1 MFERFTDRARRVVVL
16 AQEEARML
24 NHNYIGTEHIL
35 LGLIHEG
42 EGVAAKALESL
53 GISLEGV
60 RQQVEEIIGQG
71 QSAPSGHIPFTPRAK
86 KVLELSLREAL
97 QLGHNYIG
105 TEHILLGLI
114 REGEGVA
121 AQVLVKLGADLNRV
135 RQQVIQL
142 LHGYQGKEPAAAGG
156 PQEAA
161 PSTSLVLDQFGRNLT
176 QAAREGKLDPVI
188 GREKEIERVMQVL
201 SRRTKN
207 NPVLVG
213 EPGVGKTAVV
223 EGLSQKI
230 VKGEVPETLK
240 DKQLYTLDL
249 GALVAGSRYRGDFEE
264 RLKKVLKEI
273 RTRGDIILFIDELHT
288 LVGAGAAEGA
298 IDAASILK
306 PMLARGELQTI
317 GATTLDEYRKY
328 LEKDAALERRFQ
340 PIQVNE
346 PTISHTI
353 EILKGLRDRY
363 EAHHRVSITDGA
375 LVAAAQL
382 ANRYINDRFLPDK
395 AIDLI
400 DEAGSRMRIR
410 RMTAPP
416 DLREYDEKI
425 ADVRR
430 DKESAIDAQDFEK
443 AAALRDKEKQ
453 LLTAKAQREKEWKAG
468 DMDVVAEVDEELIA
482 EVLATATGIPVFKL
496 TEEESQRLLRME
508 DELHKRV
515 IGQNDAIKALAQS
528 IRRTRAGLKD
538 PKRPGGSFIF
548 AGPSGVGKTE
558 LSKTLAE
565 FLFGEEDALIQL
577 DMSEFMEKHTVSRLF
592 GSPPGYVGYEEGG
605 QLTEKVRRKPFS
617 VVLFDEIEK
626 AHQDI
631 FNSLLQILEDGR
643 LTDAQG
649 RVVDFKNTV
658 IIMTTNLG
666 TRDISKTIGFSQE
679 ADVEGAYERMKGK
692 VTEELKKHFRP
703 EFLNRVDDTIV
714 FHQLERGEIKSIV
727 DLMIAKI
734 NERLKDRDTELYVLN
749 RAKNLLVE
757 RGYDREMGAR
767 PLRRTIQRE
776 IEDSLSDKILTND
789 LGAGDL
795 IVVEADGEGERAKFS
810 FTGKGKLGWNEVS
823 AFADD
828 LIVDAAT
835 ELRDLG
841 VEILVS
847 EGVKDLIRGA
857 YGENDGARSLAEAV
871 RTYVSRPV
879 REKVIEFR
887 TSGDDS
893 ARESFAKKG
902 ALLAVEPADPE
913 SERPVVVTPR
923 TTLTDADLADIQ
935 RQWTAYAEALVAPHD
950 DLGVSVTD
958 DLVRTLWEKYGTVRE
973 LSAELEA
980 YLKQIEVTIAKER
993 AEAAT
998 RQRRREQGEDL
1009 AEETPRRIVVDLTTD
1024 GDRRKVT
1031 ITVEETTRAAIKA
1044 AAPAIEGAGAVD

>member
-60 RQQVEEIIGQG
+60 RSQVEEIIGQG
-71 QSAPSGHIPFTPRAK
+71 QQAPSGHIPFTPRAK

-142 LHGYQGKEPAAAGG
+142 LSGYQGKEPAAAGG
-156 PQEAA
+156 PAEGT

-176 QAAREGKLDPVI
+176 QAARESKLDPVI

-207 NPVLVG
+207 NPVLIG

-223 EGLSQKI
+223 EGLAQAI

-317 GATTLDEYRKY
+317 GATTLDEYRKH

-340 PIQVNE
+340 PIQVGE
-346 PTISHTI
+346 PSLAHTI

-363 EAHHRVSITDGA
+363 EAHHRISITDAA
-375 LVAAAQL
+375 LVAAATL
-382 ANRYINDRFLPDK
+382 ADRYISDRFLPDK

-416 DLREYDEKI
+416 DLREFDEKI
-425 ADVRR
+425 ANVRR

-443 AAALRDKEKQ
+443 AASLRDKEKT
-453 LLTAKAQREKEWKAG
+453 LLAEKAQREKEWKAG
-468 DMDVVAEVDEELIA
+468 DMDVVAEVDDEQIA
-482 EVLATATGIPVFKL
+482 EVLAIWTGIPVFKL
-496 TEEESQRLLRME
+496 TEEETARLLRME

-515 IGQNDAIKALAQS
+515 IGQEQAIKAVSQA

-558 LSKTLAE
+558 LAKTLAE
-565 FLFGEEDALIQL
+565 FLFGDEDSLITL
-577 DMSEFMEKHTVSRLF
+577 DMSEFMEKHTVSRLV
-592 GSPPGYVGYEEGG
+592 GSPPGYVGYDEGG

-617 VVLFDEIEK
+617 VVLFDEVEK
-626 AHQDI
+626 AHPDV
-631 FNSLLQILEDGR
+631 FNTLLQILEDGR
-643 LTDAQG
+643 LTDSQG

-658 IIMTTNLG
+658 LIMTSNLG
-666 TRDISKTIGFSQE
+666 TRDIGKGFNLGFQK
-679 ADVEGAYERMKGK
+679 DNDKIGAYERMKTK
-692 VTEELKKHFRP
+692 VQEELKQHFRP
-703 EFLNRVDDTIV
+703 EFLNRIDDIVV
-714 FHQLERGEIKSIV
+714 FHQLSQEEIVTIV
-727 DLMIAKI
+727 DLMLARVDGQLRNKDMGLEVTQTAKM
-734 NERLKDRDTELYVLN
+734 
-749 RAKNLLVE
+749 LLAT
-757 RGYDREMGAR
+757 RGYDPVLGAR

-776 IEDSLSDKILTND
+776 IEDNLSEQILFGT
-789 LGAGDL
+789 LKAGE
-795 IVVEADGEGERAKFS
+795 IVVVDVEGEGEEQKFTFRGES
-810 FTGKGKLGWNEVS
+810 KPEVVP
-823 AFADD
+823 D
-828 LIVDAAT
+828 VP
-835 ELRDLG
+835 
-841 VEILVS
+841 
-847 EGVKDLIRGA
+847 
-857 YGENDGARSLAEAV
+857 
-871 RTYVSRPV
+871 PV
-879 REKVIEFR
+879 
-887 TSGDDS
+887 
-893 ARESFAKKG
+893 
-902 ALLAVEPADPE
+902 
-913 SERPVVVTPR
+913 
-923 TTLTDADLADIQ
+923 DLAGSG
-935 RQWTAYAEALVAPHD
+935 APE
-950 DLGVSVTD
+950 G
-958 DLVRTLWEKYGTVRE
+958 
-973 LSAELEA
+973 SAES
-980 YLKQIEVTIAKER
+980 
-993 AEAAT
+993 
-998 RQRRREQGEDL
+998 DS
-1009 AEETPRRIVVDLTTD
+1009 
-1024 GDRRKVT
+1024 
-1031 ITVEETTRAAIKA
+1031 
-1044 AAPAIEGAGAVD
+1044 